1 MTLANDSMRT
11 ITQSDM
17 WTKHRL
23 RPTVN
28 LVQAGKAFNAKINE
42 LIEVIK
48 FDGSRGKPPEIV
60 RNIITKNRFKLRY
73 GGERPLSV
81 WAAPYISIFDSQ
93 SMLGTG
99 K

>member
-11 ITQSDM
+11 ISQSDM
-17 WTKHRL
+17 WTRYRL

-48 FDGSRGKPPEIV
+48 FDGSFR
-60 RNIITKNRFKLRY
+60 R
-73 GGERPLSV
+73 
-81 WAAPYISIFDSQ
+81 SIFRVFV
-93 SMLGTG
+93 
-99 K
+99 